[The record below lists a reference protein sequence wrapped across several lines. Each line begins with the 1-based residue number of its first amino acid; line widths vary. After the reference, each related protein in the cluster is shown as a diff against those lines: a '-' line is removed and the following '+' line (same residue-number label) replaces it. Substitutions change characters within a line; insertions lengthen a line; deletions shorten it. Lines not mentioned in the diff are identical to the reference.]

1 MIRVETR
8 GTLRLLFLA
17 RAEKRNAI
25 DAALARALIA
35 ALEAAGD
42 DPAIAAV
49 VLGAEGPGFCAGA
62 DLAEMRA
69 LAADPSAR
77 AARAAL
83 SEAILLA
90 PGRTAKPVVAAV
102 QGAALGAGA
111 ALALCCDQMLLAE
124 GASLAFPEARHGML
138 PALMAP
144 VLLRHLA
151 PRQVFS
157 LLASGR
163 ALPATEAASLGL
175 CPAPVPAEALLDRA
189 AALAES
195 LATLP
200 PPALLALKQLCAAGA
215 RPLPEGF
222 AAARTARERLA

>member
-1 MIRVETR
+1 MIRAETR
-8 GTLRLLFLA
+8 GRLRLLVLA
-17 RAEKRNAI
+17 RPEKRNAI
-25 DAALARALIA
+25 DTALAESLIA
-35 ALEAAGD
+35 GLRAAEEDSG
-42 DPAIAAV
+42 IAAI
-49 VLGAEGPGFCAGA
+49 VLAAEGPGFCAGA

-69 LAADPSAR
+69 LAADPAAR

-111 ALALCCDQMLLAE
+111 ALALCCDQMLMAE
-124 GASLAFPEARHGML
+124 GASLGFPEATHGML

-151 PRQVFS
+151 PRKVFS

-163 ALPATEAASLGL
+163 ALPAAEVAALGL
-175 CPAPVPAEALLDRA
+175 CPTPVPAAALLERA
-189 AALAES
+189 AALAEG

-200 PPALLALKQLCAAGA
+200 PPAMLALKQLCAAGPQ
-215 RPLPEGF
+215 PLPEGF
-222 AAARTARERLA
+222 ARARAAREALA

>member
-1 MIRVETR
+1 MIRAETR
-8 GTLRLLFLA
+8 GRLRLLVLA
-17 RAEKRNAI
+17 RPEKRNAI
-25 DAALARALIA
+25 DTTLAEDLIA
-35 ALEAAGD
+35 ALRAAAENAD
-42 DPAIAAV
+42 IAAV
-49 VLGAEGPGFCAGA
+49 VLAAEGPGFCAGA

-83 SEAILLA
+83 SEAILLE

-111 ALALCCDQMLLAE
+111 ALALCCDQMLMAE
-124 GASLAFPEARHGML
+124 GASLGFPEAKHGML

-163 ALPATEAASLGL
+163 ALPAAEAVTLGL
-175 CPAPVPAEALLDRA
+175 CPEPVPAEALLERA

-200 PPALLALKQLCAAGA
+200 PPAMLALKQLCAAGA
-215 RPLPEGF
+215 QPLPEGF
-222 AAARTARERLA
+222 ARARAAREALA